1 MSSEICVKK
10 HEFAHNSFIFRNNLM
25 SIETTGWYARAYNK
39 NRQKP
44 IEVEQNVS
52 GLDAMLKKTI
62 IKVIQEKHL

>member
-1 MSSEICVKK
+1 
-10 HEFAHNSFIFRNNLM
+10 M

-52 GLDAMLKKTI
+52 GLNAMLKKTI